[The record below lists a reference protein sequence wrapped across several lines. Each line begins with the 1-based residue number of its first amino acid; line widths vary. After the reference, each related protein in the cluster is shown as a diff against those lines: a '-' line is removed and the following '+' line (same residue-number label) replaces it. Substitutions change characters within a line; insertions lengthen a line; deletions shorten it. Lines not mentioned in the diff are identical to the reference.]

1 LGRIDLVGALLAMV
15 VGELVLL
22 EEALLEGVVV
32 FDAVVSVL
40 EVLLEPVVDGLVA
53 AVVLE
58 PVADLSTPELFA
70 AAGYCG
76 FEPVGAG
83 VFDWVVVDCA

>member
-1 LGRIDLVGALLAMV
+1 MV
-15 VGELVLL
+15 VGVLL

-32 FDAVVSVL
+32 FDAVVLVL
-40 EVLLEPVVDGLVA
+40 EVLLEPIEGVVA
-53 AVVLE
+53 AVVLD
-58 PVADLSTPELFA
+58 PLVDLSTPVLLA

-76 FEPVGAG
+76 VEPVGGG

>member
-1 LGRIDLVGALLAMV
+1 MLAMV
-15 VGELVLL
+15 VGVLVLL

-40 EVLLEPVVDGLVA
+40 EVLLEPVVEGVVA
-53 AVVLE
+53 AVVLD
-58 PVADLSTPELFA
+58 PLVDLSTPVLLA

-76 FEPVGAG
+76 VEPVGGG

>member
-1 LGRIDLVGALLAMV
+1 MGRIDRVGALLAMV
-15 VGELVLL
+15 VGVLVLL

-32 FDAVVSVL
+32 FDAVVLVP
-40 EVLLEPVVDGLVA
+40 LEPIVEGVVA
-53 AVVLE
+53 AVVLD
-58 PVADLSTPELFA
+58 PLVDLSTPVLLA

-76 FEPVGAG
+76 VEPVGGG

>member
-1 LGRIDLVGALLAMV
+1 MV
-15 VGELVLL
+15 VGVLL

-32 FDAVVSVL
+32 FDAVVLVL
-40 EVLLEPVVDGLVA
+40 EVLLEPIEGVLA
-53 AVVLE
+53 AVVLD
-58 PVADLSTPELFA
+58 PLVDLSTPVLLA

-76 FEPVGAG
+76 VEPVGGG

>member
-1 LGRIDLVGALLAMV
+1 LGRIDRVGALLAMV
-15 VGELVLL
+15 VGVLL

-32 FDAVVSVL
+32 FDAVVLVL
-40 EVLLEPVVDGLVA
+40 EVLLEPIEGVLA
-53 AVVLE
+53 AVVLD
-58 PVADLSTPELFA
+58 PLVDLSTPVLLA

-76 FEPVGAG
+76 VEPVGGG